1 MGPKEIKRLIC
12 NVNYKGRSVHMS
24 IWPQQHVVEVADG
37 VIVVLNGV
45 GEMGVANAA
54 CVIDGD
60 EAMVVDTM
68 TFPEMAEGMVREIA
82 RRGAHTDLVLNT
94 HFHIDH
100 VGGNKAFAGAR
111 IVSHPASVK
120 FIQKLG
126 LPVKIY
132 DRLMPRFRG
141 RFDSLELVIP
151 DPDIDQLRLP
161 RGGELQIF
169 VPAHTLADLAVWF
182 PESRVL
188 LAGDISFIGVT
199 PLAAYGLLSGWIEA
213 IDTLL
218 ELNPEI
224 VVPGHG
230 PIGGCQELR
239 MQRDYLAAIYRMGQ
253 RAVEENLLLED
264 ALAAL
269 DIGPAVE
276 WIESDRTALNLE
288 RAIQEV
294 RGEISRQD
302 VSTPPPCVRRRVA

>member
-1 MGPKEIKRLIC
+1 M
-12 NVNYKGRSVHMS
+12 SV
-24 IWPQQHVVEVADG
+24 WPRQQVIEVADDI
-37 VIVVLNGV
+37 IVFINGS
-45 GEMGVANAA
+45 GEMGVANAS
-54 CVIDGD
+54 CVIEDGK
-60 EAMVVDTM
+60 ALVVDTM

-82 RRGAHTDLVLNT
+82 RRRAHTDLVLNT
-94 HFHIDH
+94 HTHIDH

-111 IVSHPASVK
+111 IVSHPASVR
-120 FIQKLG
+120 FLQKLG
-126 LPVKIY
+126 LPVKLY
-132 DRLMPRFRG
+132 DRLMPHFRG

-151 DPDIDQLRLP
+151 DPAIDQLRLP
-161 RGGELQIF
+161 QGGELQIF
-169 VPAHTLADLAVWF
+169 TPAHTFADLAVWF

-199 PLAAYGLLSGWIEA
+199 PLAVHGLLSGWIEA

-218 ELNPEI
+218 GLNPAV

-230 PIGGCQELR
+230 PIGSSQELR
-239 MQRDYLAAIYRMGQ
+239 MQRDYLAAVYRMGQ
-253 RAVEENLLLED
+253 RAVEENLSLED

-294 RGEISRQD
+294 RGEINRQD
-302 VSTPPPCVRRRVA
+302 VSTPPPSVRPRAVRIEA

>member
-1 MGPKEIKRLIC
+1 
-12 NVNYKGRSVHMS
+12 MS
-24 IWPQQHVVEVADG
+24 LWPHQRVFEVADG
-37 VIVVLNGV
+37 IIAFINGK
-45 GEMGVANAA
+45 GEMGVSNAS
-54 CVIDGD
+54 CVIEDGK
-60 EAMVVDTM
+60 AFVVDTM

-94 HFHIDH
+94 HPHIDH
-100 VGGNKAFAGAR
+100 VGGNRAFAGAR
-111 IVSHPASVK
+111 IISHPASVK
-120 FIQKLG
+120 ILQGLG
-126 LPVKIY
+126 LPVKMY

-151 DPDIDQLRLP
+151 DPAIDQLRLP
-161 RGGELQIF
+161 QGGQLQIF
-169 VPAHTLADLAVWF
+169 TPAHTLADLAVWF

-199 PLAAYGLLSGWIEA
+199 PLAVHGLLSGWIEA

-218 ELNPEI
+218 ALNPEV

-230 PIGGCQELR
+230 AIGNSSDLR
-239 MQRDYLAAIYRMGQ
+239 VQRDYLVALYRMGQ
-253 RAVEENLLLED
+253 HAVEENLSLED

-269 DIGPAVE
+269 DIGPVEE
-276 WIESDRTALNLE
+276 WIESDRTVLNLE

-302 VSTPPPCVRRRVA
+302 VSMPPPSIRRHAA